1 MRAILSV
8 SDKTG
13 LIDLARGLRALGVS
27 LYSTGGTKKALA
39 DAGVDVH
46 SISDITGFPEILD
59 GRVKT
64 LHPKVHG
71 GILARRDLADHVAQL
86 AEHGI
91 EPIDLVV
98 VNLYPFVQT
107 IRRAGVSLQDALEQ
121 IDIGGPTMIRA
132 SAKNFPGVTIVVDPA
147 DYGIVLE
154 EMRGGEVRPETRKR
168 LAQKAFQHT
177 ASYDTAIAQY
187 LREPED
193 IFPAEATLAMTK
205 VMDLRYGENPHQKA
219 ALYRESF
226 GTGGGITS
234 ATQHAGDLSY
244 NNILD
249 FDAALNIVKDFSA
262 PTVVIIKH
270 NNPCGLCSDDS
281 LPLAYQKALE
291 GDPVSAFGGIVGLN
305 RLVDQATAEVI
316 KPTHYDGIVA
326 PGYSPE
332 AMAILKGKRGLR
344 ILEVDMAAG
353 GNNPLAL
360 DMDIKRVSGGFL
372 FQTKDALPEGQVSL
386 KTVTRREPT
395 EEEVRELL
403 FGWRAVKHVKSN
415 GIVIVK
421 SHALLGMGAGQPNRV
436 TSVKIALERA
446 GAAAAG
452 SVLASDAFF
461 PFSDGV
467 ELAAKGGVRAI
478 IQPGG
483 SLRDQ
488 ETIEMANK
496 YGVAMVFTGQRHF
509 KH

>member
-8 SDKTG
+8 SDKSG
-13 LIDLARGLRALGVS
+13 LVDFAKGLRGLGID
-27 LYSTGGTKKALA
+27 LYSTGGTKKALL

-64 LHPKVHG
+64 LHPNVHG
-71 GILARRDLADHVAQL
+71 GILARRDLSDHVAQL
-86 AEHGI
+86 ATHGI

-107 IRRAGVSLQDALEQ
+107 ILKTGVSLQDALEQ

-147 DYGIVLE
+147 DYAGVLE
-154 EMRGGEVRPETRKR
+154 ELRGGGVGLETRKR

-177 ASYDTAIAQY
+177 ASYDTAIAAY
-187 LREPED
+187 LREPAD
-193 IFPAEATLAMTK
+193 LFPAEATVAMTK
-205 VMDLRYGENPHQKA
+205 TMDLRYGENPHQKA
-219 ALYRESF
+219 ALYRETF
-226 GTGGGITS
+226 GANGGITS
-234 ATQHAGDLSY
+234 ATRHAGDLSY

-249 FDAALNIVKDFSA
+249 FDAALNIVKDFSS

-270 NNPCGLCSDDS
+270 NNPCGLCSSDN
-281 LPLAYQKALE
+281 LPEAYQKALQ

-305 RLVDQATAEVI
+305 RPVDLATAEAI

-326 PGYSPE
+326 PGYSPA
-332 AMAILKGKRGLR
+332 AMTILKGKRGLR
-344 ILEVDMAAG
+344 ILEVDMSSG
-353 GNNPLAL
+353 GYNPLAL
-360 DMDIKRVSGGFL
+360 DMDIKRVNGGFL
-372 FQTKDALPEGQVSL
+372 FQTRDALTEGQVTL
-386 KTVTRREPT
+386 KTVTEREPT
-395 EEEVRELL
+395 AAEIRELL
-403 FGWRAVKHVKSN
+403 FGWRIVKHVKSN
-415 GIVIVK
+415 AIVIIGGH
-421 SHALLGMGAGQPNRV
+421 SLLGMGAGQPNRV

-446 GAAAAG
+446 GAAAQG